1 MVHSGSHSRPGIG
14 LLHPEDEQPR
24 RDQRTHPPI
33 QTNLVWDFFPMLA
46 DIGNRSVEANL
57 PSVAE
62 SAIDSVKSI
71 ALKCSD
77 KPIQSWRSAP
87 RVAAY
92 ISRIG
97 IVAQK
102 MGAQ

>member
-1 MVHSGSHSRPGIG
+1 
-14 LLHPEDEQPR
+14 
-24 RDQRTHPPI
+24 
-33 QTNLVWDFFPMLA
+33 MLA

-92 ISRIG
+92 ISRIVVPSG
-97 IVAQK
+97 RVSVQVKARRKRIRFLRQAVEKDHEESQLALLQYAENGDQK
-102 MGAQ
+102 R